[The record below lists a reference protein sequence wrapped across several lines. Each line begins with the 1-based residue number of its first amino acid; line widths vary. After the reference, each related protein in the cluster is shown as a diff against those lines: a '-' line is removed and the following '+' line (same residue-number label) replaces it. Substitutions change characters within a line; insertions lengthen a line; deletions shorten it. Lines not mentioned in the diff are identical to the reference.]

1 MSYLAIDVLFQN
13 EISVCQSGM
22 SMYISSYYLKLNK
35 IKKEF
40 LIFFF
45 KLFEN
50 VFFTSFFNLFF
61 FSFFLWTI
69 PSFVCHLFLTF
80 EHRSFSRSFP
90 HYGLIPF
97 CRRISCEIQLLL
109 SICINKSVLI
119 HFSQL
124 HFCNTFFIGLGKSV
138 LSFNPKFILK
148 AIFYPC
154 SFNHASFL
162 TELALPPQ
170 YLMLRSF
177 IKKVVQFPFPLNT
190 ALFAK
195 NINSVKCIFRQK

>member
-13 EISVCQSGM
+13 EISVCQFGM

-45 KLFEN
+45 KVFGN
-50 VFFTSFFNLFF
+50 VFFTSFFNL
-61 FSFFLWTI
+61 FFLWTI

-80 EHRSFSRSFP
+80 EHRSFSRSLP
-90 HYGLIPF
+90 HYGLKPF

-124 HFCNTFFIGLGKSV
+124 HFCDTFFIGLGKSV

-148 AIFYPC
+148 AIFLAC

-162 TELALPPQ
+162 TELSLPPQ
-170 YLMLRSF
+170 YLMSHSF